1 MKKILSIL
9 SLVMV
14 AVLMLT
20 GCASSDKGIDAKNDL
35 MNIKAAGKMVIG
47 ITESAP
53 MNYYD
58 EEGNLVGFDTEYAKV
73 VCERLGVEAEFKI
86 INWNTK
92 EKDLEK
98 GEVDAVWNGLTVNK
112 DRRKDMDFTKV
123 YLTNKQCVVID
134 KSDVSVY
141 TSAQK
146 MKDAVVTAEAGSA
159 GEVAVSYNRYLSKA
173 DYVPSGS
180 QSNALIALAAGNA
193 DGAVVD
199 ITFAFSNVGKG
210 DYKNLMI
217 VEDITL
223 SDEEYAVGLRKGSDL
238 TAEIN
243 RVTDELI
250 EDGTL
255 LAIAA
260 EYGLA
265 ERVAAA
271 LSNR

>member
-1 MKKILSIL
+1 MKKIISML
-9 SLVMV
+9 SLVMA
-14 AVLMLT
+14 AVLILT
-20 GCASSDKGIDAKNDL
+20 GCASSGKGADAENDL

-58 EEGNLVGFDTEYAKV
+58 EEGNLVGFDTEYARI
-73 VCERLGVEAEFKI
+73 VCERLGVEAEFKT
-86 INWNTK
+86 INWSTK
-92 EKDLEK
+92 EKALKK
-98 GEVDAVWNGLTVNK
+98 GEVDALWNGLTINR
-112 DRRKDMDFTKV
+112 DRKKDMDFTKA
-123 YLTNKQCVVID
+123 YLTNRQCVVID
-134 KSDVSVY
+134 EADKGFY
-141 TSAQK
+141 TSAHNLK
-146 MKDAVVTAEAGSA
+146 SAVITAEAGSA
-159 GEVAVSYNRYLSKA
+159 GEAAIRNDKNLSKA
-173 DYVPSGS
+173 TCVASGS
-180 QSNALIALAAGNA
+180 QANALIALAAGNA

-217 VEDITL
+217 VEDIIL

-243 RVTDELI
+243 RVTEELI

-255 LAIAA
+255 LSIAS

-265 ERVAAA
+265 ERFAAA
-271 LSNR
+271 VGNR

>member
-1 MKKILSIL
+1 MKKILSML
-9 SLVMV
+9 SLVMA

-20 GCASSDKGIDAKNDL
+20 GCASSDKGVDAKNDL

-58 EEGNLVGFDTEYAKV
+58 EEGNLVGFDTEYAKI

-112 DRRKDMDFTKV
+112 NRRKDMDFTKV

-223 SDEEYAVGLRKGSDL
+223 SDEECAVGLRKGSDL

-265 ERVAAA
+265 ERFAAA